1 MAVWLFPVNEGSSM
15 LNFDKH
21 TRCIMKLLIRHR
33 TNFYFQ
39 AVYFNNTS
47 HFIQEY
53 LSQQLYIHI
62 RRIWTM
68 MLRKE
73 CFECWAILLNA
84 EGSLHDAAA
93 VTMEA
98 TFRTLYRPVVKD
110 PKTLCPM
117 CLSLLYIIYWQLVC
131 QLAVDRNQWAPPP
144 PFFFSFFGCCMIMFY
159 CFSNGQ
165 MCTIHTFP
173 SKMSGN

>member
-1 MAVWLFPVNEGSSM
+1 
-15 LNFDKH
+15 
-21 TRCIMKLLIRHR
+21 
-33 TNFYFQ
+33 
-39 AVYFNNTS
+39 
-47 HFIQEY
+47 
-53 LSQQLYIHI
+53 
-62 RRIWTM
+62 M

-131 QLAVDRNQWAPPP
+131 QLTVDRNQWAPSPP
-144 PFFFSFFGCCMIMFY
+144 PFFFFFWLLY
-159 CFSNGQ
+159 DYVLLLQ
-165 MCTIHTFP
+165 QCTNVHNTYITFKDVRKLTLKDIVCP
-173 SKMSGN
+173 VDSVKTSAWLFH